1 MVEFGTGYYMPMDRS
16 YEEHGHSHHHGPV
29 AAAQKAT
36 GDVGLSMGDFGF
48 SFGLGPVPNV
58 QAIAVIFRPGSKT
71 VELVF
76 TGAGK
81 GSGQSQTPEY
91 YGKKQR
97 QALREITKANR
108 VDFTTHSTV
117 GIAGLAGMDQGG
129 NFSKA
134 SKNFSLQEVKRA
146 IEFAADV
153 GRGGPIVVHTGEFTR
168 PIVDAEWN
176 QQEGDPYQQQFQMFE
191 GEGERS
197 AFRVVDKRTGSLLV
211 EARKNLN
218 VARPVWLQYDERS
231 EVWRQRKGEE
241 YRDKK
246 GNPVK
251 KGAYIDYE
259 GNSVDMANRVPLFD
273 VEKGEFVTELYDW
286 DKMKEEAKL
295 MTQRAKE
302 EFGRWSS
309 LSESEKQKSLWREKI
324 KVALAGTIGGGSIE
338 VKPEEAYVIATL
350 ETNAAHARGWA
361 LQYAEGFQ
369 EEVKTL
375 NKLSEALKFYKEI
388 EEQAA
393 RVSPEEKQ
401 KLLRN
406 VATRYGLGELIPPEE
421 MYPSEMVEKQM
432 KALKLQI
439 EKSQQAS
446 SSQLAQAE
454 EAIER
459 IRHVQSAE
467 TYALLEACDAYA
479 DLGIAAMRQS
489 DRLKKEGRLNKPLAV
504 AMENL
509 FPEQY
514 GSHPDELKLLVLQSR
529 EAMVKKL
536 VDNYKISNEEAQKQA
551 EQHITATLD
560 TGHLNIWRK
569 YWKGDSNKSI
579 KENDDNFD
587 AWILSKVQD
596 LAKAKVIGHVHI
608 DDNYGYHDD
617 HLAPGEGNTPIRE
630 MVKVLRESGY
640 RGELI
645 VEPGADFANDV
656 SGFHSVMKTWRHF
669 DLPVY
674 GGGSGVSGRRTW
686 NDVGYGSFGQNQ
698 PPYFVFGAYSPSE
711 DWTLWSGVPL
721 E

>member
-1 MVEFGTGYYMPMDRS
+1 MVEFGSGYYMPMDRS
-16 YEEHGHSHHHGPV
+16 YEEHGHSHHHSPV
-29 AAAQKAT
+29 ASAQKAT

-58 QAIAVIFRPGSKT
+58 QAIAAKVRPGSKT

-168 PIVDAEWN
+168 PIVDAAWN
-176 QQEGDPYQQQFQMFE
+176 QQQGDQYKEKFRMFE
-191 GEGERS
+191 GEEERS
-197 AFRVVDKRTGSLLV
+197 AFRVVDNRTGSLLV
-211 EARKNLN
+211 EARKNLS
-218 VARPVWLQYDERS
+218 VARPVWLAYDEKS
-231 EVWRQRKGEE
+231 EEWKKREGQKE
-241 YRDKK
+241 YRDAQ
-246 GNPVK
+246 GNTVK
-251 KGAYIDYE
+251 KGDYIDYE
-259 GNSVDMANRVPLFD
+259 GNRVDMAKRVPLFD
-273 VEKGEFVTELYDW
+273 PEKGEFITELYNW

-295 MTQRAKE
+295 MTKRAQE
-302 EFGRWSS
+302 EFDRWES
-309 LSESEKQKSLWREKI
+309 LSEKERQESLWREKI
-324 KVALAGTIGGGSIE
+324 ESAKISPLGKKILDI
-338 VKPEEAYVIATL
+338 KPEEAYVIATL

-369 EEVKTL
+369 EEVKAL
-375 NKLSEALKFYKEI
+375 NKLSKVYGETKEL
-388 EEQAA
+388 E
-393 RVSPEEKQ
+393 RVSTPEERERMKKQ
-401 KLLRN
+401 
-406 VATRYGLGELIPPEE
+406 VADKYGGGYTSPED
-421 MYPSEMVEKQM
+421 MLPSDIIERQM
-432 KALKLQI
+432 KMLRLQL
-439 EKSQQAS
+439 EKSQQAA
-446 SSQLAQAE
+446 SSQIAQAE
-454 EAIER
+454 EAVER

-467 TYALLEACDAYA
+467 TYALQEACDSYA

-489 DRLKKEGRLNKPLAV
+489 DRLRKEGRLQKPLAV
-504 AMENL
+504 ALENL

-514 GSHPDELKLLVLQSR
+514 GSHPDELKMLVLQSR
-529 EAMVKKL
+529 EAMIKKL
-536 VDNYKISNEEAQKQA
+536 TDNYKLSEEEARQRA

-569 YWKGDSNKSI
+569 YWKGDPNKTI
-579 KENDDNFD
+579 KENDDNFNT
-587 AWILSKVQD
+587 WIMAKVKE
-596 LAKAKVIGHVHI
+596 LAKDKIVGHVHI

-630 MVKVLRESGY
+630 MVKILRDSGY
-640 RGELI
+640 KGELI

-669 DLPVY
+669 ELPVY
-674 GGGSGVSGRRTW
+674 GKGSGLSARRTW
-686 NDVGYGSFGQNQ
+686 GDVGYGFFGQNL
-698 PPYFVFGAYSPSE
+698 PPYFVFGSYSPSE

>member
-1 MVEFGTGYYMPMDRS
+1 MVEFGSGYYMPMDRS

-58 QAIAVIFRPGSKT
+58 QAIAAKVRPGSKT

-91 YGKKQR
+91 YGLKQR

-146 IEFAADV
+146 VEFAADV

-176 QQEGDPYQQQFQMFE
+176 QEQGDPFKDQFRMFE
-191 GEGERS
+191 GEQDRS
-197 AFRVVDKRTGSLLV
+197 AFRVVDNRTGSLLV

-218 VARPVWLQYDERS
+218 VARPVWLMAEKDMPE
-231 EVWRQRKGEE
+231 KNI
-241 YRDKK
+241 KK
-246 GNPVK
+246 GD
-251 KGAYIDYE
+251 YIDYE
-259 GNSVDMANRVPLFD
+259 GRKVDMASRVPLFD
-273 VEKGEFVTELYDW
+273 PEKGEFVTELYDW
-286 DKMKEEAKL
+286 EKMKREAEL

-302 EFGRWSS
+302 EFARWDS
-309 LSESEKQKSLWREKI
+309 LSDEQRAKSLWRERI
-324 KVALAGTIGGGSIE
+324 LAAKKSGASLTI
-338 VKPEEAYVIATL
+338 KPEEAYVIATL
-350 ETNAAHARGWA
+350 ETNAAHSRGWA
-361 LQYAEGFQ
+361 LQYSEGFQ
-369 EEVKTL
+369 DEVKTL
-375 NKLSEALKFYKEI
+375 NKLNEALKFYKEI
-388 EEQAA
+388 EA
-393 RVSPEEKQ
+393 RAPTIDEKE
-401 KLLRN
+401 KLLRQ
-406 VATRYGLGELIPPEE
+406 VRDRYGLGDLIPGEE
-421 MYPSEMVEKQM
+421 MYPSEIIEKQI
-432 KALKLQI
+432 KTLRLQI
-439 EKSQQAS
+439 TKSQEAAS
-446 SSQLAQAE
+446 SQIAQAE

-467 TYALLEACDAYA
+467 TYALQEACDAYA

-489 DRLKKEGRLNKPLAV
+489 DRLKKGGRLQKPLTI

-514 GSHPDELKLLVLQSR
+514 GSHPDELKKLVLEGR
-529 EAMVKKL
+529 AAMIKKL
-536 VDNYKISNEEAQKQA
+536 TDPQGGYNLSLEEARDRA
-551 EQHITATLD
+551 EKHITSTLD

-569 YWKGDSNKSI
+569 YWKGDPRKSI
-579 KENDDNFD
+579 EDNDKEFD
-587 AWILSKVQD
+587 KWMLTKIKD
-596 LAKAKVIGHVHI
+596 LAKDKIIGHVHI

-630 MVKVLRESGY
+630 MIKVLKESGY
-640 RGELI
+640 KGELI

-674 GGGSGVSGRRTW
+674 GHGSGLSGKRSW
-686 NDVGYGSFGQNQ
+686 GDVGYGFFGQNQ

>member
-1 MVEFGTGYYMPMDRS
+1 MVEFGSGYYMPMDRS

-29 AAAQKAT
+29 SAAQKAT

-58 QAIAVIFRPGSKT
+58 QAIAAKVRPGSKT

-91 YGKKQR
+91 YGLKQR

-168 PIVDAEWN
+168 PIVDADWN
-176 QQEGDPYQQQFQMFE
+176 QHEKDEYKEKFRMFE
-191 GEGERS
+191 GEEQRS
-197 AFRVVDKRTGSLLV
+197 AFRVVDNRTGSLLV

-218 VARPVWLQYDERS
+218 VARPVWLRYDDQTDEWKKRHG
-231 EVWRQRKGEE
+231 QTE
-241 YRDKK
+241 YKDAK
-246 GNPVK
+246 GNTVK
-251 KGAYIDYE
+251 KGDYIDYE
-259 GNSVDMANRVPLFD
+259 GNWVDMAARVPQFD
-273 VEKGEFVTELYDW
+273 PEKGDFKTELYDW
-286 DKMKEEAKL
+286 AKMKNEAKE
-295 MTQRAKE
+295 MSQRARE
-302 EFGRWSS
+302 EFDKWEKM
-309 LSESEKQKSLWREKI
+309 SEAEKEKSMWRERIIAAKT
-324 KVALAGTIGGGSIE
+324 LGGKDVLD

-350 ETNAAHARGWA
+350 ETNAAHSKGWA

-375 NKLSEALKFYKEI
+375 NKLNEALKLYEEI
-388 EEQAA
+388 EKLA
-393 RVSPEEKQ
+393 PGEERERLLQ
-401 KLLRN
+401 KVPDRHGI
-406 VATRYGLGELIPPEE
+406 RGLIPEEE
-421 MYPSEMVEKQM
+421 MYPSEIIKKQI
-432 KALKLQI
+432 KALRLQV

-446 SSQLAQAE
+446 TSQLAQAE
-454 EAIER
+454 EAYER

-467 TYALLEACDAYA
+467 TYALQEACDAYA

-489 DRLKKEGRLNKPLAV
+489 DRLTKEGRLNKPLAI

-514 GSHPDELKLLVLQSR
+514 GSHPDELKLLVLQGR
-529 EAMVKKL
+529 DAMIRKL
-536 VDNYKISNEEAQKQA
+536 TKNYRMSEEEARTKA
-551 EQHITATLD
+551 EQHITSTLD

-569 YWKGDSNKSI
+569 YWKGDQNKSI
-579 KENDDNFD
+579 EDNDKDFNKWMLD
-587 AWILSKVQD
+587 KIKD
-596 LAKAKVIGHVHI
+596 LAKDKIIGHVHI

-630 MVKVLRESGY
+630 MIKVLKDSGY
-640 RGELI
+640 KGEMI

-674 GGGSGVSGRRTW
+674 GGGSGLSAKKRSWG
-686 NDVGYGSFGQNQ
+686 DVGYGFFGQNQ